1 MKRNALFK
9 DAIDASSASQRWRLS
24 LFAAVFVF
32 FMVPSC
38 TTIADDLS
46 GEDTHMAI
54 EINAVRIER
63 LARDQ
68 AATLVPHADMLRYT
82 PPLPDMWPP
91 GTTAKL
97 TIYGYGSQPAPTG
110 RVTYTVSTPSVEVVF
125 EMAED
130 GPNVYDTKRARA
142 QSLDR
147 LQPRVRSHVDADIR
161 RKGIEAL
168 LDAISTG
175 KLTEAAKRSIRDSYQ
190 SWQHENQIIS
200 ENIDSRHCAFFRW
213 LNEAF

>member
-1 MKRNALFK
+1 
-9 DAIDASSASQRWRLS
+9 
-24 LFAAVFVF
+24 
-32 FMVPSC
+32 
-38 TTIADDLS
+38 
-46 GEDTHMAI
+46 MAI
-54 EINAVRIER
+54 ENKAVRIER

-130 GPNVYDTKRARA
+130 GPIVYDTKRAKA
-142 QSLDR
+142 QLLDR

-161 RKGIEAL
+161 HKGIEAL

-175 KLTEAAKRSIRDSYQ
+175 KLTEVAKRSIRDSYQ
-190 SWQHENQIIS
+190 SWQHENQILS
-200 ENIDSRHCAFFRW
+200 ENIANRHRAFFRW
-213 LNEAF
+213 LKEGF